1 MTRPSVLTRN
11 PVQAPRG
18 FVRFRIHE
26 VNQSIAQRFEAQ
38 VQRFPGNLAA
48 RSSTGC
54 RDPGLE
60 ASGFSPICT
69 AIESRSR
76 CSRGSGRVYLRLT
89 THEYLVMTLRWR
101 LILPTLILGL
111 LPSTGLARERW
122 IRLNSPN
129 FETVSNASE
138 KKSRTLIRELEQFR
152 HVFSE
157 LFHLTNDRV
166 PVTVFIFRND
176 KSFTPFKPS
185 HEGKPASVAGFF
197 QGGRDR
203 NVIALNVAANE
214 NPLHVIFHE
223 YVHLLTSDTPYPWP
237 LWVKEGLAEFYS
249 TFQVRGRELKLGGPI
264 PRHAE
269 TLRRARMYSVEN
281 LFSIDHDSSEYNETR
296 KQGVFYAQSW
306 ALVHYLMLHEKAKL
320 RPQFVRFVQLLWRG
334 VEPVEAFQQ
343 AIEVP
348 FKALQSELQ
357 KYVRQHGLYSQ
368 VFRLEV
374 VPAAEKIDVAELN
387 ESKRQAHLGDLFYY
401 TGRLEEA
408 QVRYKEAR
416 RLDPPSL
423 PPREGLALIALRE
436 EDRETAR
443 GLLEETSEGGS
454 RSYLVHYY
462 YAEMLMDEVS
472 RQSELSRAEF
482 ESISRPLRE
491 AVELAPAF
499 DRPYYLL
506 GRLYRQWGR
515 DLDEGLGFID
525 RALVL
530 KPRSDY
536 YRMTRADL
544 LLARQD
550 YDAAEQLFRD
560 LAESDEEGIRQY
572 AQRSLEHL
580 TDLREQQKVQAEA
593 TADRKK
599 LLSEL
604 KRRGESEKV
613 AEEVADS
620 SGERTKSTHP
630 PALRSSQPEKGSQS
644 ESEESGLPQHQCK
657 PTFASVSGLV
667 PMEGHLRRVDCSTA
681 SIQYVVEIDG
691 QEVHTI
697 GVDPTQPVLFSCSVH
712 VQEMRCGAFSHDAVV
727 YFEPGQ
733 ERDPETGALRVVAIE
748 FR

>member
-38 VQRFPGNLAA
+38 VQRFPGHLAA

-374 VPAAEKIDVAELN
+374 VPAAEQIDVAELN

-462 YAEMLMDEVS
+462 YAEMLMHEVS

-482 ESISRPLRE
+482 ESISRLLRE

-593 TADRKK
+593 KADRKK

>member
-1 MTRPSVLTRN
+1 MKFRRRV
-11 PVQAPRG
+11 AG
-18 FVRFRIHE
+18 F
-26 VNQSIAQRFEAQ
+26 
-38 VQRFPGNLAA
+38 
-48 RSSTGC
+48 
-54 RDPGLE
+54 
-60 ASGFSPICT
+60 
-69 AIESRSR
+69 
-76 CSRGSGRVYLRLT
+76 
-89 THEYLVMTLRWR
+89 
-101 LILPTLILGL
+101 TLIVLLGW
-111 LPSTGLARERW
+111 SGVAGKERW

-176 KSFTPFKPS
+176 KSFTPFKPVY
-185 HEGKPASVAGFF
+185 EGKPASVAGFF

-203 NVIALNVAANE
+203 NVIALNVTGNE

-237 LWVKEGLAEFYS
+237 VWVKEGLAEFYS
-249 TFQVRGRELKLGGPI
+249 TFRVGGRELKLGAPI

-269 TLRRARMYSVEN
+269 TLRRTRMYSVEN
-281 LFSIDHDSSEYNETR
+281 LFSIGRDSPEYNETR

-343 AIEVP
+343 AIEIP

-357 KYVRQHGLYSQ
+357 KYVRQRGLFSQ

-374 VPAAEKIDVAELN
+374 APAAKQIDVAELN
-387 ESKRQAHLGDLFYY
+387 ESKTQAHLGDLFYY
-401 TGRLEEA
+401 TDRLGEA
-408 QVRYKEAR
+408 KIRYKEAR

-436 EDRETAR
+436 DDRETAR

-472 RQSELSRAEF
+472 RQSELSPAEF

-515 DLDEGLGFID
+515 DLDQGLSFID

-530 KPRSDY
+530 KPRNDY
-536 YRMTRADL
+536 YGLTRADL
-544 LLARQD
+544 LLAGQD
-550 YDAAEQLFRD
+550 YDDAEQLLRD

-572 AQRSLEHL
+572 AQRKLESL
-580 TDLREQQKVQAEA
+580 TRLREQQKVQAEGE
-593 TADRKK
+593 DERKS

-604 KRRGESEKV
+604 KRMSAPEKV
-613 AEEVADS
+613 AEKVKDF
-620 SGERTKSTHP
+620 SGESTKSTHP
-630 PALRSSQPEKGSQS
+630 PALRHRKPEKGSQS
-644 ESEESGLPQHQCK
+644 ESEESGPPPSQCK
-657 PTFASVSGLV
+657 PTFTSVSGLV
-667 PMEGHLRRVDCSTA
+667 PMEGHLRRVDCSAA

-697 GVDPTQPVLFSCSVH
+697 GVDPTQPVPVQLFSS
-712 VQEMRCGAFSHDAVV
+712 R
-727 YFEPGQ
+727 PGN
-733 ERDPETGALRVVAIE
+733 ALWDL
-748 FR
+748 

>member
-1 MTRPSVLTRN
+1 
-11 PVQAPRG
+11 
-18 FVRFRIHE
+18 
-26 VNQSIAQRFEAQ
+26 
-38 VQRFPGNLAA
+38 
-48 RSSTGC
+48 
-54 RDPGLE
+54 
-60 ASGFSPICT
+60 
-69 AIESRSR
+69 
-76 CSRGSGRVYLRLT
+76 
-89 THEYLVMTLRWR
+89 MTLRRR

-111 LPSTGLARERW
+111 FPSTGLARERW
-122 IRLNSPN
+122 IRLSSPN

-152 HVFSE
+152 QVFSE

-176 KSFTPFKPS
+176 KSFTPFKPVY
-185 HEGKPASVAGFF
+185 EGKPATVAGFF

-203 NVIALNVAANE
+203 NVIALNATGSE

-237 LWVKEGLAEFYS
+237 LWVEEGLAEFYS
-249 TFQVRGRELKLGGPI
+249 TFQVRGRELKLGAPI

-269 TLRRARMYSVEN
+269 TLRRTRMYSVEN
-281 LFSIDHDSSEYNETR
+281 LFSIGHDSSEYNETR

-357 KYVRQHGLYSQ
+357 KYVRQHGLFSQ

-374 VPAAEKIDVAELN
+374 APAADQIDVAELN
-387 ESKRQAHLGDLFYY
+387 KSKTQAHLGDLFYY
-401 TGRLEEA
+401 MGRLGEA
-408 QVRYKEAR
+408 KIRYKEAR
-416 RLDPPSL
+416 RLDRPSL

-436 EDRETAR
+436 DDRETAR

-472 RQSELSRAEF
+472 RQSELSQAEF

-515 DLDEGLGFID
+515 DLDKGLGFID

-536 YRMTRADL
+536 YRVTRADL

-550 YDAAEQLFRD
+550 YDDAEQLFRD

-572 AQRSLEHL
+572 AQRELEYL
-580 TDLREQQKVQAEA
+580 TRLREQQKVQAEA
-593 TADRKK
+593 EAERKR

-604 KRRGESEKV
+604 KRRGEPGKV

-620 SGERTKSTHP
+620 SGERTKSTHT
-630 PALRSSQPEKGSQS
+630 PALRSRKPEKGSQS
-644 ESEESGLPQHQCK
+644 ESEESGPPPRQCK
-657 PTFASVSGLV
+657 PTFTSVSGLV
-667 PMEGHLRRVDCSTA
+667 PMEGRLRRVDCSAA

-697 GVDPTQPVLFSCSVH
+697 GVDPTRPVLFSCSVH
-712 VQEMRCGAFSHDAVV
+712 VQEMRCGTFGYNAVV

-733 ERDPETGALRVVAIE
+733 KRDPETGALRVLAIE